1 MAVGCGPLWF
11 SNGYV
16 CEFFR
21 KKCPNFNWLYDRIL
35 FLESYFFRSI
45 FQFFPVFHE
54 MTLLTFCVHW
64 MKLTFL
70 SFFVRSSGS
79 VPSDRIVASSMSTF
93 PPLALKL
100 VVHSEARR
108 LPVEVAN
115 QALMPGSSICGGRLA
130 QSITPRSCRWL
141 RVSSLSNIS
150 RKKAVLPPLLTM
162 QDDVT

>member
-1 MAVGCGPLWF
+1 MIAFYL
-11 SNGYV
+11 
-16 CEFFR
+16 
-21 KKCPNFNWLYDRIL
+21 
-35 FLESYFFRSI
+35 LESYFFKSI

-54 MTLLTFCVHW
+54 MTLLMRNDILCALDETNSS
-64 MKLTFL
+64 L
-70 SFFVRSSGS
+70 FFVRSSGW

-108 LPVEVAN
+108 LPVEVEN

-150 RKKAVLPPLLTM
+150 REKGCASAV
-162 QDDVT
+162 VNNAR

>member
-1 MAVGCGPLWF
+1 MYLKLNLIPFVTHRWIKFTQLYWKLCGPMIKSEHLWICAKSIHLHIPISLIFPSVPWNDILCALDETNF
-11 SNGYV
+11 S
-16 CEFFR
+16 
-21 KKCPNFNWLYDRIL
+21 L
-35 FLESYFFRSI
+35 
-45 FQFFPVFHE
+45 
-54 MTLLTFCVHW
+54 
-64 MKLTFL
+64 
-70 SFFVRSSGS
+70 FFVRFSGS

-150 RKKAVLPPLLTM
+150 RKKRLCFRRC
-162 QDDVT
+162 